1 MRWNMKNDFTHYLTK
16 FFVEHLPS
24 IKGLSTNTISSYKDT
39 FLLFIE
45 FLDNEK
51 KTNIDILMI
60 KDITKEIVED
70 FLNHLEIKRKNCIAT
85 RNQRLAAIQSFFN
98 YLKYKDLSY
107 LEQGSMIKSIPHK
120 KSPTKSISYFTLEE
134 IKILLNIPN
143 TKLKNEYRD
152 YVLLLFM
159 YETGCRASELT
170 SFKIKQVR
178 FGQPT
183 TVTLHGKGNKNRVI
197 PLSSSFSNVLEK
209 YIKHF
214 KKANQDSYLFLSNQL
229 KPYTSKG
236 IEYIL
241 KKYVEIARNR
251 NSNLFKDNYH
261 NHSMRHTRAMH
272 LLEAGVN
279 LIYIRDFLGHSSIS
293 TTEIYAKTNP
303 KIKEKE
309 ILSHA
314 KFINAESKYSEDT
327 KQKLTNML
335 KQKI

>member
-1 MRWNMKNDFTHYLTK
+1 
-16 FFVEHLPS
+16 
-24 IKGLSTNTISSYKDT
+24 
-39 FLLFIE
+39 
-45 FLDNEK
+45 
-51 KTNIDILMI
+51 
-60 KDITKEIVED
+60 
-70 FLNHLEIKRKNCIAT
+70 
-85 RNQRLAAIQSFFN
+85 
-98 YLKYKDLSY
+98 
-107 LEQGSMIKSIPHK
+107 
-120 KSPTKSISYFTLEE
+120 
-134 IKILLNIPN
+134 
-143 TKLKNEYRD
+143 
-152 YVLLLFM
+152 M

-170 SFKIKQVR
+170 SFKMKQVR

-183 TVTLHGKGNKNRVI
+183 TVILHGKGNKNRVI
-197 PLSSSFSNVLEK
+197 PLSSSFSNILEK
-209 YIKHF
+209 YILHF
-214 KKANQDSYLFLSNQL
+214 KKTNQDSYLFLSNQL

-241 KKYVEIARNR
+241 KKYVEEARER

-309 ILSHA
+309 IISHS
-314 KFINAESKYSEDT
+314 KLINVESKYSEDT
-327 KQKLTNML
+327 KQKLINML